1 LQQLL
6 SGNADC
12 LSAMFVQFAP
22 LLLQKLQNKPG
33 ELEKHAVRKPDI
45 VRLALQSL
53 LEGLVV
59 FPQFKEVQDDIE
71 RILQAPHDQ
80 QTFAGLD
87 QVAIKFLE
95 VFTQMPQDQ
104 QRDVAPILLGNVME
118 KVMPAVKAMIEEH
131 MANIFQAPQQP
142 NADAIHPGVVCD
154 GCNATPI
161 KGRRFKSLDRH
172 DYDLCE
178 KCHQNRATL
187 ESANDRF
194 HCIETGMPS
203 FGGWRSCPWG
213 KGFGKG
219 FGKGWGK
226 GFWGKGCGKGWGKG
240 KCWNDTSSDT
250 SSVSDDQFED
260 DLSEEVPGQADEQQP
275 SSSDAACRRE
285 VARSIKQASKA
296 CKNAMREAK
305 QQFKTAKQQF
315 KTARGIAKQQLKEQK
330 RAHKEA
336 LKAAKDARK
345 AAMHQ
350 KEDAPD
356 AAMATE
362 EASSSAAK
370 TFVFPV
376 EIGDGRK
383 LTISW
388 NKGDN
393 HHLVA
398 QAFAAEHGIGVDELH
413 SIIHFVA
420 HAEHLA
426 AAEAAAKEAQAAAA
440 ASPEQEV
447 SNAMDVSKEANTEAP
462 EKPETEVPEK
472 PIASDDAPTYVYSD
486 AESQLEAMG
495 FIDRD
500 LNRSLLDAHKGN
512 VERILEQ
519 LL

>member
-1 LQQLL
+1 MMQNAAGASGSGPFQPGACPIPGLQQLL

-12 LSAMFVQFAP
+12 LSALFVQFAP
-22 LLLQKLQNKPG
+22 MLLHKLQNKPG
-33 ELEKHAVRKPDI
+33 ELQKHAVKKPEI
-45 VRLALQSL
+45 VRVALQSL

-59 FPQFKEVQDDIE
+59 FPQFKEVQDEIE
-71 RILQAPHDQ
+71 RIMQAPHDQ

-87 QVAIKFLE
+87 QAAIKFLE

-104 QRDVAPILLGNVME
+104 QRDVAPILLGNVIE
-118 KVMPAVKAMIEEH
+118 KVMPAVKAMIQEH

-154 GCNATPI
+154 GCNAAPI

-178 KCHQNRATL
+178 KCHENRPTL

-213 KGFGKG
+213 KGFRKG
-219 FGKGWGK
+219 LGKGWGK
-226 GFWGKGCGKGWGKG
+226 GFWGKGCGKGWVKG
-240 KCWNDTSSDT
+240 KCWNDTSDT
-250 SSVSDDQFED
+250 SSLSDDQSED
-260 DLSEEVPGQADEQQP
+260 DLSEEVPGVADEQKP
-275 SSSDAACRRE
+275 SSSEATCRRE
-285 VARSIKQASKA
+285 VARNIKQATKA

-305 QQFKTAKQQF
+305 EQFKTAKQQF

-336 LKAAKDARK
+336 LKAAKHARK
-345 AAMHQ
+345 AAMYQ

-362 EASSSAAK
+362 EASSSTAK

-398 QAFAAEHGIGVDELH
+398 QAFAAEHGIGMDELH
-413 SIIHFVA
+413 
-420 HAEHLA
+420 A
-426 AAEAAAKEAQAAAA
+426 AAEAAATEAQAAAA
-440 ASPEQEV
+440 AATPEQQV
-447 SNAMDVSKEANTEAP
+447 SNAMDV
-462 EKPETEVPEK
+462 
-472 PIASDDAPTYVYSD
+472 
-486 AESQLEAMG
+486 
-495 FIDRD
+495 
-500 LNRSLLDAHKGN
+500 
-512 VERILEQ
+512 
-519 LL
+519 